1 MMITTENFFSVISA
15 IFSLPVTNNTTTKKL
30 KETDD
35 TKNTNP
41 DEFVVIGRSNQLYLF
56 LFGWKL
62 RSEIIFPDETIK
74 LGSASAEVRRSAC
87 SHAHSQETSSD
98 RSHGW
103 QNKIEAAKEIL
114 PLQVASQ
121 HGKHRP
127 RRVGY
132 LTMLLRYKMASF
144 KVTFQKFCF

>member
-1 MMITTENFFSVISA
+1 MMIMTENFFSLIST
-15 IFSLPVTNNTTTKKL
+15 IFSFPVTNNTTTKKL

-35 TKNTNP
+35 TKNTNS

-56 LFGWKL
+56 LFRWKL
-62 RSEIIFPDETIK
+62 RSEMIFPDETTK
-74 LGSASAEVRRSAC
+74 LGSASADVRRSAC

-114 PLQVASQ
+114 PLRLQVASQ

-144 KVTFQKFCF
+144 

>member
-1 MMITTENFFSVISA
+1 MIQKTLI
-15 IFSLPVTNNTTTKKL
+15 
-30 KETDD
+30 
-35 TKNTNP
+35 P

-62 RSEIIFPDETIK
+62 RSEMIFPDETIK

-103 QNKIEAAKEIL
+103 QNKIEAKRSSLYRSRHNTENIDRGEL
-114 PLQVASQ
+114 
-121 HGKHRP
+121 G
-127 RRVGY
+127 
-132 LTMLLRYKMASF
+132 T
-144 KVTFQKFCF
+144 

>member
-1 MMITTENFFSVISA
+1 MTENFFSVIST

-35 TKNTNP
+35 TKNTNS

-62 RSEIIFPDETIK
+62 RSEMIFPDETIK

-87 SHAHSQETSSD
+87 SHAHS
-98 RSHGW
+98 
-103 QNKIEAAKEIL
+103 
-114 PLQVASQ
+114 
-121 HGKHRP
+121 
-127 RRVGY
+127 
-132 LTMLLRYKMASF
+132 
-144 KVTFQKFCF
+144 

>member
-1 MMITTENFFSVISA
+1 MTENFFSVIST
-15 IFSLPVTNNTTTKKL
+15 IFSLPVTNYTTTKKL

-35 TKNTNP
+35 TKNTNS

-62 RSEIIFPDETIK
+62 RSEMIFPDETTK
-74 LGSASAEVRRSAC
+74 LGSASADVRRSAC

-103 QNKIEAAKEIL
+103 QNKI
-114 PLQVASQ
+114 
-121 HGKHRP
+121 
-127 RRVGY
+127 
-132 LTMLLRYKMASF
+132 
-144 KVTFQKFCF
+144 